1 MLPIYQADEILAY
14 GLCNQRRPGERCPL
28 SPRRPNEFIHA
39 RADIHVMPWTNE
51 ITDKGLSQIHTSC
64 WLFIG
69 RTPIII
75 VDDEE
80 VTTKKSEVHLRG
92 HVHMMSARGG
102 GGVPQKQ
109 TRAQILC
116 VSVTVTGV
124 GEGGQKIR
132 KFCRPLMCM
141 PPKRSIAPRTTCI
154 VFKN

>member
-51 ITDKGLSQIHTSC
+51 ITDKGLSQIHTPC

-92 HVHMMSARGG
+92 HVHMMSALGG
-102 GGVPQKQ
+102 GGY
-109 TRAQILC
+109 
-116 VSVTVTGV
+116 
-124 GEGGQKIR
+124 
-132 KFCRPLMCM
+132 
-141 PPKRSIAPRTTCI
+141 PKSRREHRYFA
-154 VFKN
+154 